1 MPIRTTLTLDDDV
14 AAGLRR
20 EVRRSGRAFRAIVNE
35 SLRAGLAAQAR
46 RTPEPY
52 RIETFDLGLRAGL
65 DLDDV
70 EGLLDLVEGTD
81 RR

>member
-1 MPIRTTLTLDDDV
+1 MRTTLTLDDDV

-20 EVRRSGRAFRAIVNE
+20 EVRRSGRAFRAVVNE
-35 SLRAGLAAQAR
+35 SLRAGLAARAR
-46 RTPEPY
+46 REREPFK
-52 RIETFDLGLRAGL
+52 IEPTDMGLRSGL

-70 EGLLDLVEGTD
+70 EGLLDLVEGRD